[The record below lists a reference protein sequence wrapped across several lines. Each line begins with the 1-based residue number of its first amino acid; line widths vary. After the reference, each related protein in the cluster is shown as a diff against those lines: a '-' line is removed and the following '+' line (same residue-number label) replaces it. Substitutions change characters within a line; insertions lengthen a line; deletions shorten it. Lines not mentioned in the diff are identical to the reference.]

1 MLTAKF
7 VHCIA
12 RRATP
17 LELCLA
23 RTSLEAAVATFEGR
37 KMHAFERAA
46 LLLKAAQLSLPPG
59 VPFEVKEGAEEGAAA
74 RYFRL
79 AVKDTPARNAQLQL
93 ACGGFW
99 TSLAGRKQ
107 DDRATHGAKDD
118 ARKKVYT
125 ALLIFLSL
133 GLFGFFFFFFFFLF
147 FFTHFFSVAFLSSGP

>member
-1 MLTAKF
+1 MLTEKF
-7 VHCIA
+7 VTCIA

-23 RTSLEAAVATFEGR
+23 RSSLEAAVAAFEGK
-37 KMHAFERAA
+37 KMDPFERAA
-46 LLLKAAQLSLPPG
+46 LLLKAAQLSLPQG
-59 VPFEVKEGAEEGAAA
+59 VPFEVKEGAGEGAAA

-79 AVKDTPARNAQLQL
+79 AVKATAARTDLLQL

-107 DDRATHGAKDD
+107 DDRATQVAKDD
-118 ARKKVYT
+118 ARKNVYT

-133 GLFGFFFFFFFFLF
+133 GSFRFFFFFCFFLLI
-147 FFTHFFSVAFLSSGP
+147 FFSVAFLSSGP